1 MLHFGNRKGPCPQA
15 TNGLTLTQL
24 DQISKAITRNFWAQ
38 WVLNLLLAW
47 GQSLIIPR
55 KKYLYF

>member
-15 TNGLTLTQL
+15 TDGLTLTQL

-38 WVLNLLLAW
+38 WVLTLLLA
-47 GQSLIIPR
+47 
-55 KKYLYF
+55 